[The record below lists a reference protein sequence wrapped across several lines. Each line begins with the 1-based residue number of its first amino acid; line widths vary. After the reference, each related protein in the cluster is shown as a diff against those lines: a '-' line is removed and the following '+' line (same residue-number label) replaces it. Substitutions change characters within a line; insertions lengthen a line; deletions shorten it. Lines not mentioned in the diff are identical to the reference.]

1 MRRSSSIASTDRNT
15 KFKLQNLD
23 EKLEELAVNVH
34 NTRME
39 AQVIRPIFRKPS
51 IILDI

>member
-23 EKLEELAVNVH
+23 EKLEELAANVH

-39 AQVIRPIFRKPS
+39 AQVIMNIPRKLS
-51 IILDI
+51 IISDI